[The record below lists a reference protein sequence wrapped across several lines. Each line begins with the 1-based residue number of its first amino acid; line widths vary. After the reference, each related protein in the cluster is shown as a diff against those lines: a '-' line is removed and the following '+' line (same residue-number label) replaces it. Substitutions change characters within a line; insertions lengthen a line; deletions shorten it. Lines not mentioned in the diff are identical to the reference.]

1 MGLKWAGVLIA
12 VVTAA
17 LDALA
22 NLLLATLTAHS
33 VPAVVNMFTVACAT
47 VATVVAI
54 VAHAYARV
62 EAKLDLVIELVV
74 GRFDELEARIGDR
87 NSGFVEGYTLRHG
100 PEASVVPL
108 APRGTRR
115 AAVGP
120 DD

>member
-22 NLLLATLTAHS
+22 NLLLATLTTHS
-33 VPAVVNMFTVACAT
+33 VPEVVNTFAVACAT
-47 VATVVAI
+47 VATVVA
-54 VAHAYARV
+54 VVTHAHARA
-62 EAKLDLVIELVV
+62 EAKVDLLIELVV

-87 NSGFVEGYTLRHG
+87 NSGFVEGYTLSHG

-108 APRGTRR
+108 APRGARR
-115 AAVGP
+115 VAVSP